1 MVRGLVIAGVAV
13 VAASAGAAARA
24 RTQTT
29 PDVLGALLTEVR
41 GLRAAMERMASAG
54 PRIELALGRLQLQEQ
69 RVNTLLRRQA
79 ELRERLADSERG
91 AEMTGRE
98 IERLQDAVRDS
109 SDENLRKEAEIQA
122 RQLKEQLGVM
132 TADVQRFR
140 AEEADI
146 AQLLAAEQNRWTEIN
161 QRLEELERALT
172 SR

>member
-1 MVRGLVIAGVAV
+1 
-13 VAASAGAAARA
+13 
-24 RTQTT
+24 
-29 PDVLGALLTEVR
+29 
-41 GLRAAMERMASAG
+41 MERMASAG